1 MVADSLRYPSSADVR
16 YSGDVTGAY
25 RLNDAV
31 RFGGAFS
38 FSSGAPFTRVIIP
51 AAGAPR
57 LGEPGEP
64 AHPVRRP
71 RPDGDYTGEL
81 AGWQV
86 SAYLQLLNVLGR
98 SNRVTYAGSFE
109 HCSGDTLRGRC
120 LQRGAR
126 GQGPLPCGPPAAPP
140 GRPPGR
146 VLTGMASV
154 QREVEE
160 LFEAY
165 HDAIYRYLVRL
176 TGDTDLAADLAQE
189 TFIRW
194 VDRKPDRQQPPRLA
208 LHRRHQPGRDHGRV
222 RARRLTLLKDAD
234 ETVAMGERTPGPD
247 GDCWKP
253 GDPRLVRQALDAL
266 PEKERTILLMQQE
279 GFTHRE
285 IAEAIDVNPK
295 SVGIL
300 LSRALLLA
308 ATGLAA
314 STVGPWLVRQAQELF
329 RDEPA
334 AVAIP
339 EPVAHAVRGSV
350 VAFAPTGTDFVI
362 ELATGQEGGSLTLRI
377 SDTRSA
383 SARLMGSDGELD
395 VVVLPA
401 SLRIANHATATADYE
416 IVVPAH
422 LRSLRVRV
430 GNAEELVLAPA
441 ELGAGWSTVIGL
453 RHGHSEPAGG
463 PL

>member
-1 MVADSLRYPSSADVR
+1 MIRADGQHIQDGDLLRLIGDEVSAGEAAAAAAHLEHCTDCACRLESLRAE
-16 YSGDVTGAY
+16 
-25 RLNDAV
+25 LNQLASLLAVSRAAAIDPARRARSRAAVQQAAV
-31 RFGGAFS
+31 RKIA
-38 FSSGAPFTRVIIP
+38 T
-51 AAGAPR
+51 
-57 LGEPGEP
+57 
-64 AHPVRRP
+64 
-71 RPDGDYTGEL
+71 
-81 AGWQV
+81 
-86 SAYLQLLNVLGR
+86 
-98 SNRVTYAGSFE
+98 
-109 HCSGDTLRGRC
+109 
-120 LQRGAR
+120 
-126 GQGPLPCGPPAAPP
+126 
-140 GRPPGR
+140 
-146 VLTGMASV
+146 
-154 QREVEE
+154 
-160 LFEAY
+160 
-165 HDAIYRYLVRL
+165 
-176 TGDTDLAADLAQE
+176 
-189 TFIRW
+189 
-194 VDRKPDRQQPPRLA
+194 
-208 LHRRHQPGRDHGRV
+208 
-222 RARRLTLLKDAD
+222 
-234 ETVAMGERTPGPD
+234 
-247 GDCWKP
+247 
-253 GDPRLVRQALDAL
+253 RQANRRRFAM
-266 PEKERTILLMQQE
+266 PSLMA
-279 GFTHRE
+279 R
-285 IAEAIDVNPK
+285 AAAV
-295 SVGIL
+295 VG
-300 LSRALLLA
+300 LLA